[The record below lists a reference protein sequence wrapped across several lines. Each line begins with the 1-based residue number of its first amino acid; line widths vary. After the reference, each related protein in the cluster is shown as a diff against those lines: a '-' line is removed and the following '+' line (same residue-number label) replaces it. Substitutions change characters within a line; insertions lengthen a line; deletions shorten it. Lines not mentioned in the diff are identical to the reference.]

1 MALAFVIIGLISAS
15 IYAAVTDN
23 GNNKK
28 AGGILLL
35 VVLILGCV
43 LESIFGNLIGLV
55 VLIILFAGWI
65 FSWFNLFEKVSRKNY
80 KKTFEKANENLLF
93 WVEDYKKPCMVIKN
107 QKRLLHIKRK
117 CDILIM

>member
-65 FSWFNLFEKVSRKNY
+65 FS
-80 KKTFEKANENLLF
+80 
-93 WVEDYKKPCMVIKN
+93 
-107 QKRLLHIKRK
+107 
-117 CDILIM
+117 